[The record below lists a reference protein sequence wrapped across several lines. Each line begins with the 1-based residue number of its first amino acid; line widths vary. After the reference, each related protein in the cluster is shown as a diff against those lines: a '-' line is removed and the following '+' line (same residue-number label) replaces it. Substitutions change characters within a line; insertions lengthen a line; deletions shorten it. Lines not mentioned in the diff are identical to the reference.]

1 MQTLDSA
8 GNRSRRTS
16 VASRHIKTSHSPCR
30 RSISRAIAPRRTSVA
45 SQLIK
50 ASRSPCRRSISK
62 APAHDIRQGQHSTSK
77 PAIPHVD
84 ARFYIL
90 SVEAHTTKVIFDSR
104 NTSVASQQT
113 PNQNQPFPMQMLD
126 FASSRSRNTSVAS
139 QHTPNQNQP
148 FPMQTLDFASSRS
161 KNTSVASQ
169 QTAHQN
175 QPFPM

>member
-1 MQTLDSA
+1 MQTLNSA

-84 ARFYIL
+84 ARFYIH
-90 SVEAHTTKVIFDSR
+90 SVEAHTTKVITHNITLKQKPAIR
-104 NTSVASQQT
+104 NVSARFHR
-113 PNQNQPFPMQMLD
+113 QPVETYVVTHQLAIPYVDARFQKHPLGTHVRG
-126 FASSRSRNTSVAS
+126 S
-139 QHTPNQNQP
+139 
-148 FPMQTLDFASSRS
+148 
-161 KNTSVASQ
+161 
-169 QTAHQN
+169 TAHQN
-175 QPFPM
+175 QSFPMWTLDSTSNGTHKSS